1 MSVDTLAKALFEAGL
16 LDATSM
22 ETRISRSRNGRA
34 LLDGIVGDGVISE
47 ANLVTQLARV
57 LSVPR
62 YDPKERSPE
71 PDALALIDTATAEEL
86 GVLPVAVRGGGS
98 LLWVALCDPT
108 DEPLQT
114 EIARRTGRRVKPCL
128 IGPRELSR
136 AILQVQRGVG
146 IPTPVGTPLPGGF
159 GLTGTT
165 GGGFRVPTGVGMTP
179 AMPLPYGAGT
189 LPPNGVP
196 PGGTPGV
203 GSYAGYPFVSGM
215 NPGTPIV
222 QTTPGMAGATGQSA
236 VRSNDVQRLDDEL
249 AQVRRVVKVLTQML
263 VERGALDG
271 EELKRRLRAE
281 RDRKS

>member
-22 ETRISRSRNGRA
+22 ETRIQRSRNGRA
-34 LLDGIVGDGVISE
+34 LLDGIIADGVISE

-71 PDALALIDTATAEEL
+71 PDALTLIDLQTAEEL
-86 GVLPVAVRGGGS
+86 GVLPVAVRGGGT

-128 IGPRELSR
+128 IGPRELTR

-146 IPTPVGTPLPGGF
+146 VPTPIGTPLPSGF

-165 GGGFRVPTGVGMTP
+165 GGGYRVPTGVGMTP
-179 AMPLPYGAGT
+179 AVPPYGGGT
-189 LPPNGVP
+189 LPPNGI
-196 PGGTPGV
+196 GGMTPGV
-203 GSYAGYPFVSGM
+203 GSYAAYPFVSGIA
-215 NPGTPIV
+215 PGSPIV
-222 QTTPGMAGATGQSA
+222 QTTPGMAGATAASA
-236 VRSNDVQRLDDEL
+236 IRSSDVQRLDDEL